1 MGADKALAFGTLLR
15 LYRDA
20 RALTQEELAERAGL
34 TPQAI
39 GLLERGERRRP
50 QRYTVQKVAD
60 ALGLSAEERAQ
71 FEGAARDAPIQR
83 GLSAPRSDNLP
94 IPPSPLVGREQE
106 VATVARLLRL
116 PNVRLLTLTG
126 PGGVGK
132 TRLAQEVAAS
142 LRPAF
147 ADGVNYTPLVALCD
161 PALVPSA
168 VAQALGIELTAGRA
182 APEGLMEAL
191 RDREMLLLLDNFE
204 HLLGAAPLV
213 ADLHLA
219 CPGLT
224 MLVTSRTPLRL
235 RGEHQFPVSP
245 LPVVGAPEASPA
257 VELFGQRARAAV
269 PTFALSDAN
278 MTTVADICRRVD
290 GLPLAI
296 ELVGARVKLLPPS
309 ALLERLAR
317 RRDASWALLTGGG
330 RDLPE
335 HQRALR
341 DTIAWSYDLLS
352 PREQTLFRRLA
363 VFAGGCTV
371 DAVERVRATVGEEE
385 GAVVEGLVA
394 LVDNSLIQPRPA
406 ISGDWQIEREPR
418 FAMLEYAVDL
428 LDASGEAEEV
438 QRRHAEYFVRLAE
451 SAQMVGPDQAAWI
464 ARLEDELDNMRRTL
478 AWAEEVGDAETGLRL
493 VVAVW
498 RFWLVR
504 GYLGEGNA
512 WLERMLALQERDRV
526 RHDLLRAK
534 VLWTLGLFAKEQRD
548 YQRAKLR
555 YGEALTLY
563 RSLGDGVGVTVRLA
577 HLGIV
582 AQEEGDLN
590 RAEPLLEEA
599 LSVGREVGEPHG
611 TAMVLIGLAD
621 VTRARGDL
629 ARTESLLGES
639 LALFRSMGHAWGIA
653 RALTMLGDAA
663 CVRRDLARA
672 ASLYGEAL
680 ELHRT
685 VRAKQ
690 GITGCLEGLAE
701 VACARG
707 ELALAARLG
716 GAASALREEMG
727 WPLPPAARERQE
739 RVAVAAREGL
749 GAGGFEEAWA
759 AGRELGLADA
769 IEVALDACP
778 DRLAPSNGDSGGPS
792 RGLRPPLLL
801 RMRGGTRTNSRPLHR
816 PHEFGPI
823 PTLDL

>member
-1 MGADKALAFGTLLR
+1 MDADRTLTFGMLLR
-15 LYRDA
+15 RFRDA

-39 GLLERGERRRP
+39 GLLERGDRRP
-50 QRYTVQKVAD
+50 QRYTVQKIAD

-71 FEGAARDAPIQR
+71 FEGAARDASIER
-83 GLSAPRSDNLP
+83 GLSAPHRDNLP

-132 TRLAQEVAAS
+132 TRLALEVAAS

-147 ADGVNYTPLVALCD
+147 ADGASYTSLVALRD
-161 PALVPSA
+161 SVLVPSA
-168 VAQALGIELTAGRA
+168 IAQALGIERTVGRA
-182 APEGLMEAL
+182 ATERLMEAL
-191 RDREMLLLLDNFE
+191 RGREMLLLLDNFE

-235 RGEHQFPVSP
+235 RGEHQFPVPP
-245 LPVVGAPEASPA
+245 LPVVGTPEASPA

-269 PTFALSDAN
+269 PTFTLSDAN
-278 MTTVADICRRVD
+278 MTTVAEICRRVD

-317 RRDASWALLTGGG
+317 RRDASWALLTGGA

-371 DAVERVRATVGEEE
+371 DAAERVCATVGEEV
-385 GAVVEGLVA
+385 GAVVESLA
-394 LVDNSLIQPRPA
+394 TLVDSSLIQPWPA
-406 ISGDWQIEREPR
+406 ISGDGQVESEPR
-418 FAMLEYAVDL
+418 FAMLETVREYAVDL
-428 LDASGEAEEV
+428 LDASGEAEDI
-438 QRRHAEYFVRLAE
+438 QRRHAGYFVRLAE
-451 SAQMVGPDQAAWI
+451 SAQLVGPDQAAWI
-464 ARLEDELDNMRRTL
+464 ARLEDGLDNMRRTL
-478 AWAEEVGDAETGLRL
+478 QWAEEVGDAETGLRL

-512 WLERMLALQERDRV
+512 WLERMLALEERDRV
-526 RHDLLRAK
+526 RHELLRAK

-555 YGEALTLY
+555 YGEALALY
-563 RSLGDGVGVTVRLA
+563 RSLGDGVGVTSALA

-599 LSVGREVGEPHG
+599 LSVSREVGEAHG

-621 VTRARGDL
+621 VTRARGDV
-629 ARTESLLGES
+629 SVHG
-639 LALFRSMGHAWGIA
+639 WG
-653 RALTMLGDAA
+653 
-663 CVRRDLARA
+663 
-672 ASLYGEAL
+672 YGL
-680 ELHRT
+680 E
-685 VRAKQ
+685 
-690 GITGCLEGLAE
+690 
-701 VACARG
+701 
-707 ELALAARLG
+707 
-716 GAASALREEMG
+716 
-727 WPLPPAARERQE
+727 
-739 RVAVAAREGL
+739 
-749 GAGGFEEAWA
+749 
-759 AGRELGLADA
+759 
-769 IEVALDACP
+769 
-778 DRLAPSNGDSGGPS
+778 
-792 RGLRPPLLL
+792 
-801 RMRGGTRTNSRPLHR
+801 
-816 PHEFGPI
+816 
-823 PTLDL
+823 